1 MVKFPNFEDR
11 ESILEKYSKMKLRR
25 EYLFINEDFSEK
37 TTCIQKQL
45 SQQAK
50 ELRSTGKAKEQR
62 STGK

>member
-50 ELRSTGKAKEQR
+50 ELRSTGK
-62 STGK
+62 